1 MSVKRIRKSEEVPH
15 ASALA
20 ILREVA
26 NTTQL
31 SDEQRKT
38 LDYLEKVT
46 RRTREEA
53 ESLVK
58 QLVEKFGFARITAI
72 QLINLSIDSVEELR
86 TVLSH
91 LERREYSDSEL
102 KEISKLLTGQ

>member
-1 MSVKRIRKSEEVPH
+1 MSVKKIRKSEEVPH

-26 NTTQL
+26 TTTQL
-31 SDEQRKT
+31 SEEQRKT

-46 RRTREEA
+46 KRTRENA

-72 QLINLSIDSVEELR
+72 QLVNLSIDSVEELR

-102 KEISKLLTGQ
+102 REIFKLLTGQ

>member
-1 MSVKRIRKSEEVPH
+1 MSVKKIRKSEEVPH

-26 NTTQL
+26 ATTQL
-31 SDEQRKT
+31 SEEQRKT

-46 RRTREEA
+46 KRTRENA

-72 QLINLSIDSVEELR
+72 QLVNLSIDSVEELR
-86 TVLSH
+86 TVLTH

-102 KEISKLLTGQ
+102 REIFKLLTGQ